1 MEEPLNESEFPRQEP
16 EAREAIPA
24 ADPAQALPAPATS
37 GLRAWEP
44 RLERERLRRRTLLR
58 RLTALF
64 GTGTVAFTLT
74 TWLLLRHA
82 PEAPAPRLVAASP
95 EIAKK
100 GTVTPDRA
108 PEESPAVGGALRI
121 ARAQLIALN
130 GDDISGAY
138 SYFSP
143 RYRARVSLPLFRKLV
158 LAHREM
164 FHTEENDVVTRSESE
179 ERVVVDIHL
188 SSDDDEDYVAHYTLV
203 RLRGHWV
210 VDDLRWAFDEDEGR
224 SSA

>member
-1 MEEPLNESEFPRQEP
+1 MEEPVNDSGFPGHDSPTNEPP
-16 EAREAIPA
+16 ARA
-24 ADPAQALPAPATS
+24 
-37 GLRAWEP
+37 AWEP
-44 RLERERLRRRTLLR
+44 HHERERIRRRTLLR
-58 RLTALF
+58 RLTALL

-82 PEAPAPRLVAASP
+82 PEPAAPRLATASP
-95 EIAKK
+95 DIERRGGAAQD
-100 GTVTPDRA
+100 PA
-108 PEESPAVGGALRI
+108 PEDSAAVNAALRI

-130 GDDISGAY
+130 GDDITGAY

-143 RYRARVSLPLFRKLV
+143 RYRARVPLPLFRKMV
-158 LAHREM
+158 LAHRDM
-164 FHTEENDVVTRSESE
+164 FHTEESDVITRSGSE
-179 ERVVVDIHL
+179 DRVVVDIHV

-210 VDDLRWAFDEDEGR
+210 VDDLRWGFDDDEGH

>member
-1 MEEPLNESEFPRQEP
+1 MEEPLNNP
-16 EAREAIPA
+16 EY
-24 ADPAQALPAPATS
+24 ADPGPVAGDSPAPP
-37 GLRAWEP
+37 LWEP
-44 RLERERLRRRTLLR
+44 HFERERIRRRTLLR
-58 RLTALF
+58 RLTALL

-74 TWLLLRHA
+74 TWLLLRHGPQAA
-82 PEAPAPRLVAASP
+82 PTRLVTASP
-95 EIAKK
+95 EIEKK
-100 GTVTPDRA
+100 GSREPESTPEDSA
-108 PEESPAVGGALRI
+108 SVNAALRI

-158 LAHREM
+158 LAHRDM
-164 FHTEENDVVTRSESE
+164 FHTEEQDVVTRSDSE
-179 ERVVVDIHL
+179 ERVVVDIHV

-210 VDDLRWAFDEDEGR
+210 VDELRWGFDEDENR
-224 SSA
+224 SST